1 MAGEKH
7 VADSKEFEKLKH
19 TTTLASFSRSISNL
33 GTTWVGFENAG
44 FLDATTVDLIDRGAS
59 ESANPAGYK
68 PVDNTT
74 IDGLSNIDG
83 AIANME
89 WDDFDDDH
97 KSVKGKK
104 FMGIKVNE
112 LSKEELQFDDKVA
125 RDTALQAKIDEARL
139 LMYEERENK
148 EVEAGRERERSNM
161 NVDESGYGED
171 KLVRQFLSE
180 MEGEG
185 GGEGEETKVDFID
198 AGSNSSSVAVLDSDT
213 SSTTY
218 NSMIENKIA
227 KLKDSNLTNLVSE
240 LPALDFITALRDPIP
255 DDFNRHDVQRMYL
268 KKADEVFET
277 AVRED
282 SFNVEVLNS
291 KLGVLTAA
299 GKVRDSLAFFYE
311 KYSEL
316 EVQRNGRSVRV
327 LMEGLTKNKR
337 IEEAVALKCFVERD
351 MGQNIDNISYG
362 HLIRVL
368 ANRGETGS
376 ALLLVKEC
384 KDRNGGIPAQF
395 FLKTLQ
401 NCIRK
406 REEVNRER
414 ERSAQKRNKLLGMV
428 EVEMELVPKDP
439 AAWAKLGLGEK
450 GMRHKGKSWNTPK
463 EIRNLVLKGN

>member
-1 MAGEKH
+1 
-7 VADSKEFEKLKH
+7 
-19 TTTLASFSRSISNL
+19 
-33 GTTWVGFENAG
+33 
-44 FLDATTVDLIDRGAS
+44 
-59 ESANPAGYK
+59 
-68 PVDNTT
+68 
-74 IDGLSNIDG
+74 
-83 AIANME
+83 
-89 WDDFDDDH
+89 
-97 KSVKGKK
+97 
-104 FMGIKVNE
+104 
-112 LSKEELQFDDKVA
+112 
-125 RDTALQAKIDEARL
+125 
-139 LMYEERENK
+139 
-148 EVEAGRERERSNM
+148 
-161 NVDESGYGED
+161 
-171 KLVRQFLSE
+171 
-180 MEGEG
+180 
-185 GGEGEETKVDFID
+185 
-198 AGSNSSSVAVLDSDT
+198 
-213 SSTTY
+213 
-218 NSMIENKIA
+218 MIENKIA

-414 ERSAQKRNKLLGMV
+414 ERSALKRNKLLGMV